1 MPGQRRYD
9 SQLRR
14 QQAAETRERIISA
27 GSELVHEFPDWDWRG
42 LTVTAVAARSEVN
55 LRTVYRH
62 FANERELRDAVMR
75 RLEEEAGV
83 TLESMHLEDF
93 ADLTARVIR
102 YLASL
107 SIKPAPLPDEPTF
120 VDTDQRRR
128 DALLAAVEPLTGDW
142 SDDDRRLAAAL
153 LDICWSLPAYERLVS
168 AWSLDTEEV
177 TRAIS
182 WFVHLLEDAVRTGR
196 GPTPRTAAPAA
207 E

>member
-14 QQAAETRERIISA
+14 QQAAETRERIITA

-42 LTVTAVAARSEVN
+42 LTVTAVAARSGVN

-93 ADLTARVIR
+93 ADITSRVIR
-102 YLASL
+102 YLASF
-107 SIKPAPLPDEPTF
+107 STQPTPVPDEPTF

-128 DALLAAVEPLTGDW
+128 DALIAAVEPRTADW
-142 SDDDRRLAAAL
+142 SAEDRRIAAAL

-168 AWSLDTEEV
+168 AWNLDTEEV

-182 WFVHLLEDAVRTGR
+182 WFVHLLEEAVRTGR
-196 GPTPRTAAPAA
+196 RPAAPDPSA
-207 E
+207 